1 MTLKASATP
10 LGSIQQKSP
19 VPTKEEKK
27 KKKKKKKKKAL
38 TVPKKLKGEKFEK
51 LEAFS
56 KRLRHCILRRVNHQ
70 RHRSS

>member
-19 VPTKEEKK
+19 VPTKEE
-27 KKKKKKKKKAL
+27 KKKKKKKKAL

-56 KRLRHCILRRVNHQ
+56 KRLRHCILRRVNHH

>member
-19 VPTKEEKK
+19 VPTKEEN
-27 KKKKKKKKKAL
+27 KKKKKKKKAL

>member
-1 MTLKASATP
+1 MTLKAFATP
-10 LGSIQQKSP
+10 LRSIQKQSP
-19 VPTKEEKK
+19 APTKEEE
-27 KKKKKKKKKAL
+27 KKKKKKKKAL

>member
-19 VPTKEEKK
+19 VPTKEE
-27 KKKKKKKKKAL
+27 KKKKKKKKAL